1 MTISNYSVAATKT
14 PIVFIGTGEHLL
26 DLEKFEPQRYISKL
40 LGMGDMQGLVE
51 HVQSLKLDQKDTMKH
66 IAEGI
71 FSK

>member
-1 MTISNYSVAATKT
+1 M
-14 PIVFIGTGEHLL
+14 L

-51 HVQSLKLDQKDTMKH
+51 HVQSLKLDHKDTMKH

-71 FSK
+71 FSKWLNSFIPPSHIFMSNLSNSCP